1 MQVLKLG
8 LGTLLVQVKCRCGS
22 ILIEESERPRSY
34 SRPGVFTGID
44 TVRPDFV
51 FLTLGLGT
59 TKNNLP

>member
-8 LGTLLVQVKCRCGS
+8 LGTLLVQVKSRCGS

-51 FLTLGLGT
+51 FLTLSLGT
-59 TKNNLP
+59 TKSNLP